1 MKLGKVP
8 PHVLEK
14 LLARVPIKDPRVL
27 VGPGIGRDVALIDA
41 GPRLL
46 AAKTDPITFAT
57 DLIGWYAVNVN
68 ANDIA
73 CAGARPQWFLA
84 TLLLPQSTPE
94 SQVSPIF
101 DQITEAC
108 QALGV
113 TLVGGHT
120 EVTASVTQ
128 PVIVGC
134 MLGEVEKG
142 RQVVTDGA
150 RPGDAIVLTKGIAI
164 EGSALLAR
172 ERGPQLQTAGVPPAT
187 LKKAANF
194 LFDPGISVV
203 KEALAACDAVQVH
216 AMHDPTEGGLATG
229 LQELAHAADAGL
241 YINESAIPL
250 LTKCADICRALGLN
264 PFGLLASG
272 CLIIALPKPQVPT
285 LLSRLRREGIQ
296 AFEVGEV
303 VDKKR
308 GMVLDGLNGPKPLPT
323 FPRDELA
330 RYFEESPE

>member
-8 PHVLEK
+8 PDILER
-14 LLARVPIKDPRVL
+14 LLCQVPIKDPRVL

-41 GPRLL
+41 GPRFL

-73 CAGARPQWFLA
+73 CAGAHPRWFLA
-84 TLLLPQSTPE
+84 TLLLSQSTGE
-94 SQVSPIF
+94 AQVAAIF
-101 DQITEAC
+101 DQITKAC
-108 QALGV
+108 DALGV
-113 TLVGGHT
+113 ILVGGHT
-120 EVTASVTQ
+120 EVTASVNQ

-142 RQVVTDGA
+142 RQVVNDGT

-172 ERGPQLQTAGVPPAT
+172 ERGPQLQAAGVPPTT
-187 LKKAANF
+187 LKKAADF

-203 KEALAACDAVQVH
+203 KDALAACDAVEVH

-229 LQELAHAADAGL
+229 LHELAHAAGTGL
-241 YINESAIPL
+241 YIKESAIPL
-250 LTKCADICRALGLN
+250 IPECDAICRALKLD
-264 PFGLLASG
+264 PLGLLASG
-272 CLIIALPKPQVPT
+272 CLIISLSKTQVST
-285 LLSRLRREGIQ
+285 LISRLAREGVK
-296 AFEVGEV
+296 AFEVGEI

-308 GMVLDGLNGPKPLPT
+308 GVVLAGPQGPRPLPT

-330 RYFEESPE
+330 RYFEEST